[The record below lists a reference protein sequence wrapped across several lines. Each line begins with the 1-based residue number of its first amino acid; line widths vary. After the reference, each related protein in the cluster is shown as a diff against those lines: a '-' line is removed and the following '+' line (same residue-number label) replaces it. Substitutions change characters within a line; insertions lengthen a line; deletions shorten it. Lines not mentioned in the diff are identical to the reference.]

1 MTSSRR
7 PDNWIVPGGGVEPE
21 EEPSVTAM
29 REVLEEAGVIG
40 KLGRCLG
47 VFEVSIYFVYVP
59 ALTLPK
65 GHCSRCKE
73 KFHEIAQFFKNVLFT
88 FISELS

>member
-47 VFEVSIYFVYVP
+47 VFEVS
-59 ALTLPK
+59 LTHWLVQSHSEPL
-65 GHCSRCKE
+65 
-73 KFHEIAQFFKNVLFT
+73 KNKHT
-88 FISELS
+88 RFITLESVET

>member
-47 VFEVSIYFVYVP
+47 VFEVSCHH
-59 ALTLPK
+59 TL
-65 GHCSRCKE
+65 
-73 KFHEIAQFFKNVLFT
+73 
-88 FISELS
+88 

>member
-47 VFEVSIYFVYVP
+47 VFEVSLYINFKFVY
-59 ALTLPK
+59 L
-65 GHCSRCKE
+65 
-73 KFHEIAQFFKNVLFT
+73 QY
-88 FISELS
+88 

>member
-47 VFEVSIYFVYVP
+47 VFEVTHIVY
-59 ALTLPK
+59 LP
-65 GHCSRCKE
+65 
-73 KFHEIAQFFKNVLFT
+73 
-88 FISELS
+88 

>member
-29 REVLEEAGVIG
+29 REVLEEAGVVG

-47 VFEVSIYFVYVP
+47 VFEVQQLAVNTFDFIYF
-59 ALTLPK
+59 
-65 GHCSRCKE
+65 SR
-73 KFHEIAQFFKNVLFT
+73 NV
-88 FISELS
+88 